1 MPIAG
6 IRDAMFLSL
15 VVALTATAAVGLFGA
30 LLGRYLAKH
39 RHSKADLIDAFA
51 SLPLFLPPTVL
62 GYYLTILVGTQ
73 STVGKFLASVG
84 IEFTFTWLGAALASA
99 VVAFPLMV
107 RSARIA
113 FERIDRQME
122 EAAALDGADR
132 LQQWRYILLPMA
144 RSGLAGG
151 IVLAFA
157 RGIGEFGATLML
169 SGNIPGRTQ
178 TMPLAIY
185 EAFTLGDH
193 RTAAVLSAILTGVSL
208 LVVLIG
214 LRLGR
219 KETGE

>member
-6 IRDAMFLSL
+6 LRDALFLSL
-15 VVALTATAAVGLFGA
+15 AVALTATAAVALFGT
-30 LLGRYLAKH
+30 LLGRYLGK
-39 RHSKADLIDAFA
+39 RSNSGADAIDAIA

-73 STVGKFLASVG
+73 SPVGKILASVG

-113 FERIDRQME
+113 FEKIDREME

-132 LQQWRYILLPMA
+132 FQRWRYILLPMA

-193 RTAAVLSAILTGVSL
+193 RTAAVLSGILTAVSFI
-208 LVVLIG
+208 VVIIG

-219 KETGE
+219 K

>member
-1 MPIAG
+1 MPFDG
-6 IRDAMFLSL
+6 LRDALFLSL
-15 VVALTATAAVGLFGA
+15 LVAVSATAAVAVSGT
-30 LLGRYLAKH
+30 LLGRYLAT
-39 RHSKADLIDAFA
+39 RHHGLADLIDALA

-62 GYYLTILVGTQ
+62 GYYLTLLVGTR
-73 STVGKFLASVG
+73 SAFGKFFASFG

-113 FERIDRQME
+113 FEKIDRDME

-132 LQQWRYILLPMA
+132 FRRWRHILLPMA

-157 RGIGEFGATLML
+157 RAIGEFGATLML

-185 EAFTLGDH
+185 EAFTLGDD
-193 RTAAVLSAILTGVSL
+193 RTAAILSGILTAVSL
-208 LVVLIG
+208 VVVVTG

-219 KETGE
+219 K